1 MPHAVRCTACSMQ
14 PAACAARLVEDSFG
28 VVRDVVALEVDQHEM
43 RKRAALEQS
52 LADRACTARATLS
65 LTTATTAVLATSA
78 PGLGPPLPH
87 LHWDCAQLCTARARS
102 LPPTRHARSYNS
114 ARHSRMNTYG
124 RLTARAL
131 RRSCRIAAP
140 AALRQVSARAA
151 QGLARRRGRRRC
163 SCAAAPG
170 AV

>member
-102 LPPTRHARSYNS
+102 LPS
-114 ARHSRMNTYG
+114 A
-124 RLTARAL
+124 AAAAV
-131 RRSCRIAAP
+131 RRTE
-140 AALRQVSARAA
+140 
-151 QGLARRRGRRRC
+151 
-163 SCAAAPG
+163 CAAAPRP
-170 AV
+170 ADAPRAQLQ